1 MITTKQ
7 RAKLRGMANNIET
20 ILQVGKGGIGETLI
34 TQVSDALKAREII
47 KIKVLETSPVTARES
62 AQQLSEAVEADIV
75 QVIGNKFV
83 LFKKNPKDSKINID

>member
-20 ILQVGKGGIGETLI
+20 IFQVGKGGIGETLI

>member
-75 QVIGNKFV
+75 QVIGSKFV